1 MVNLIVTKILY
12 LIYLLQVKNIKVSYL
27 HLHHFKFGFKK
38 LRKMDNKY
46 RDLIEQTFDFPQE
59 GFNVIDDELYFY
71 DIPLMDIIKKYG
83 TPLKI
88 TYLPKIS
95 SQIQKAKKLFNVAM
109 ARADYKGKYT
119 YCYCTKSSHFSF
131 VVEEALKHDIHLE
144 TSYAYDIEIINKLYQ
159 RRKITKDTFI
169 ICNGFKQKGYT
180 SRIARLINTGFK
192 NVIPVLDN
200 KEELATYRRSV
211 KQPFK
216 LGIRIAAE
224 EEPNFPFYTSRLG
237 IRAKDILEFYV
248 DKIEG
253 NEHRFQLKMLHI
265 FLNKGIKDDIYY
277 WSELNKII
285 NLYCQLKKIC
295 PELDSINIGG
305 GFPIKHSLGFEYDYQ
320 FMINEIVSNIKKACK
335 KAKVPM
341 PNIYTEFGS
350 FTVGE
355 SMAHIYS
362 VAAQKIQN
370 DREIWYM
377 IDSSFITTLPDTW
390 GIGERFLM
398 LPINKWE
405 NEYQRVVLGG
415 ITCDSHDYYDSEEHI
430 NEVFLPKLTSN
441 GDDKSNKEKLYLGFF
456 HTGAYQDQISGYGG
470 IKHCLI
476 PSPKHIIVGRDKNG
490 KLVDWVYA
498 KEQTAQSMLKI
509 LGYL

>member
-1 MVNLIVTKILY
+1 MNNTY
-12 LIYLLQVKNIKVSYL
+12 LGLV
-27 HLHHFKFGFKK
+27 
-38 LRKMDNKY
+38 
-46 RDLIEQTFDFPQE
+46 EQTFNFPQE
-59 GFNVIDDELYFY
+59 GLEVKDNYLHFNGL
-71 DIPLMDIIKKYG
+71 DIKALIEKYG

-88 TYLPKIS
+88 SYLPKIGM
-95 SQIQKAKKLFNVAM
+95 QINKAKDMFAKAM
-109 ARADYKGKYT
+109 KKHKYEGKYY

-131 VVEEALKHDIHLE
+131 VVQEALGHDIHLE
-144 TSYAYDIEIINKLYQ
+144 TSYAYDIEIIKKLYEKK
-159 RRKITKDTFI
+159 KINKDIYI

-180 SRIARLINTGFK
+180 RRIVNLLNTGFK

-200 KEELATYRRSV
+200 KDELLAYKRSV

-216 LGIRIAAE
+216 VGIRVAAE
-224 EEPNFPFYTSRLG
+224 EEPTFPFYTSRLG

-248 DKIEG
+248 DNIEG
-253 NEHRFQLKMLHI
+253 YEDKFQLKMLHI

-285 NLYCQLKKIC
+285 NLYCQLRKIC

-320 FMINEIVSNIKKACK
+320 FMITEIVGNIKAACK
-335 KAKVPM
+335 RNKVPM
-341 PNIYTEFGS
+341 PNIFTEFGS

-362 VAAQKIQN
+362 VIGEKSQN
-370 DREIWYM
+370 DRETWYM

-390 GIGERFLM
+390 GIGEKFLM
-398 LPINKWE
+398 LPINKWDQE
-405 NEYQRVVLGG
+405 PQRVVLGG

-430 NEVFLPKLTSN
+430 NEVFLPKTN
-441 GDDKSNKEKLYLGFF
+441 GDEPLYVGFF

-476 PSPKHIIVGRDKNG
+476 PSPKHVIIEKDKNG
-490 KLVDWVYA
+490 KLVDWLYA
-498 KEQTAQSMLKI
+498 KEQSAQSMLKI
-509 LGYL
+509 LGYIK

>member
-1 MVNLIVTKILY
+1 MTN
-12 LIYLLQVKNIKVSYL
+12 SYL
-27 HLHHFKFGFKK
+27 
-38 LRKMDNKY
+38 
-46 RDLIEQTFDFPQE
+46 DLVKQTFNFPQE
-59 GFNVIDDELYFY
+59 GIVVEDGNLTFNGLDLKALIA
-71 DIPLMDIIKKYG
+71 KHG
-83 TPLKI
+83 TPMKL
-88 TYLPKIS
+88 TYLPKIGM
-95 SQIQKAKKLFNVAM
+95 QIKKAKNMFAAAFK
-109 ARADYKGKYT
+109 KHKYDAKYF

-131 VVEEALKHDIHLE
+131 VVEEALKNEVHLE
-144 TSYAYDIEIINKLYQ
+144 TSYAYDIEIIKKLYTKK
-159 RRKITKDTFI
+159 KINKDIHI

-180 SRIARLINTGFK
+180 RRIANLLNTGFH

-200 KEELATYRRSV
+200 KEELRDYAQSV
-211 KQPFK
+211 KVPFK
-216 LGIRIAAE
+216 LGIRVAAE

-248 DKIEG
+248 DRIEG
-253 NEHRFQLKMLHI
+253 YESKFQLKMLHI

-320 FMINEIVSNIKKACK
+320 FIINEIVSNIKKACK

-350 FTVGE
+350 YTVGE
-355 SMAHIYS
+355 SMAHIYK
-362 VAAQKIQN
+362 VLAEKKQN
-370 DREIWYM
+370 DRECWYM

-390 GIGERFLM
+390 GIGEKFLM
-398 LPINKWE
+398 LPVNKWE
-405 NEYQRVVLGG
+405 NDYQRVVLGG

-430 NEVFLPKLTSN
+430 NEVFLPKLKDDTM
-441 GDDKSNKEKLYLGFF
+441 DDKEEENKEPLYVGFF

-476 PSPKHIIVGRDKNG
+476 PSPKHVIVEMDEKTG

-498 KEQTAQSMLKI
+498 KEQSAQSMLKI
-509 LGYL
+509 LGYLR

>member
-1 MVNLIVTKILY
+1 MTNSYTSLVN
-12 LIYLLQVKNIKVSYL
+12 
-27 HLHHFKFGFKK
+27 
-38 LRKMDNKY
+38 
-46 RDLIEQTFDFPQE
+46 QTFHFPQE
-59 GFNVIDDELYFY
+59 GFAINEENDYLEFNGINLKPIID
-71 DIPLMDIIKKYG
+71 KYG
-83 TPLKI
+83 TPLKL
-88 TYLPKIS
+88 TYLPKIGM
-95 SQIQKAKKLFNVAM
+95 QIKKAKQMFDNAFKKHK
-109 ARADYKGKYT
+109 YEGKYN

-131 VVEEALKHDIHLE
+131 VVEEAVKYGINLE
-144 TSYAYDIEIINKLYQ
+144 TSYAYDIEIINQLHK
-159 RRKITKDTFI
+159 RRKINKDIFI
-169 ICNGFKQKGYT
+169 ICNGYKQKTYT
-180 SRIARLINTGFK
+180 SRIIKLINSGFK

-200 KEELATYRRSV
+200 KDELKAYKRGV
-211 KQPFK
+211 KNPFGI
-216 LGIRIAAE
+216 GIRIAAE
-224 EEPNFPFYTSRLG
+224 EEPTFPFYTSRLG

-248 DKIEG
+248 DEIEG
-253 NEHRFQLKMLHI
+253 NEDKFYLKMLHV

-335 KAKVPM
+335 KAKVPV
-341 PNIYTEFGS
+341 PNIFTEFGS

-362 VAAQKIQN
+362 VIGEKRQN
-370 DREIWYM
+370 DRETWYM

-390 GIGERFLM
+390 GIGEKFLL
-398 LPINKWE
+398 LPINKWD
-405 NEYQRVVLGG
+405 NEYHRVVLGG

-430 NEVFLPKLTSN
+430 KEVFLPKIKSN
-441 GDDKSNKEKLYLGFF
+441 NPDDKADKEPLYIGFF

-476 PSPKHIIVGRDKNG
+476 PSPKHVIIEHDKNG
-490 KLVDWVYA
+490 NLIDWVYA
-498 KEQTAQSMLKI
+498 KEQTAASMLKI
-509 LGYL
+509 LGYLR

>member
-1 MVNLIVTKILY
+1 MTN
-12 LIYLLQVKNIKVSYL
+12 S
-27 HLHHFKFGFKK
+27 
-38 LRKMDNKY
+38 Y
-46 RDLIEQTFDFPQE
+46 RDLVQQTFNFPQE
-59 GFNVIDDELYFY
+59 GFDVKDDYLQYNGVDIKALID
-71 DIPLMDIIKKYG
+71 KYG
-83 TPLKI
+83 TPMKV

-95 SQIQKAKKLFNVAM
+95 MQIQKAKSMFAAAFKKHK
-109 ARADYKGKYT
+109 YEGKYH

-131 VVEEALKHDIHLE
+131 IVEEALKNEIHLE
-144 TSYAYDIEIINKLYQ
+144 TSYAYDIDIIKKLYE
-159 RRKITKDTFI
+159 RKKITKDIFVV
-169 ICNGFKQKGYT
+169 CNGYKQKEYT
-180 SRIARLINTGFK
+180 RRIAGLLNTGFT

-200 KEELATYRRSV
+200 KEELKEYAKAVRV
-211 KQPFK
+211 PFK
-216 LGIRIAAE
+216 LGIRVAAE
-224 EEPNFPFYTSRLG
+224 EEPTFPFYTSRLG

-248 DKIEG
+248 DRIEG
-253 NEHRFQLKMLHI
+253 YESKFQLKMLHI

-320 FMINEIVSNIKKACK
+320 FMINEIVRNIKVACK

-341 PNIYTEFGS
+341 PNIFTEFGS

-362 VAAQKIQN
+362 VVGEKVQN
-370 DREIWYM
+370 DRETWYM

-390 GIGERFLM
+390 GIGEKFLM
-398 LPINKWE
+398 LPINKWDSD
-405 NEYQRVVLGG
+405 YQRVVLGG

-430 NEVFLPKLTSN
+430 NEVFLPKLNDGES
-441 GDDKSNKEKLYLGFF
+441 LYVGFF

-476 PSPKHIIVGRDKNG
+476 PSPKHIIIDYDKNG

-498 KEQTAQSMLKI
+498 KQQTAQSMLKI
-509 LGYL
+509 LGYDK